1 MTKKKAPAKRTRDNS
16 QPMQVET
23 YVRWKDEQGIEQEF
37 RIDNTPESEWP
48 AHVAAGMENLREVYA
63 EHTVDAFFNWL
74 GRAGVGVAVYSGLPE
89 EQKTAL
95 FNLWEEYMW
104 KPYKPTPEQIEE
116 FKQKLAE
123 LAGGAHEA
131 PK

>member
-1 MTKKKAPAKRTRDNS
+1 MMRRKATPKRTRVAS
-16 QPMQVET
+16 QTMQVET
-23 YVRWKDEQGIEQEF
+23 YVSWKDGQGDEHEY

-63 EHTVDAFFNWL
+63 KHTVDAFFIWL
-74 GRAGVGVAVYSGLPE
+74 GRAGVGVAAYRGLPE
-89 EQKTAL
+89 EQQTAV

-104 KPYKPTPEQIEE
+104 KPYKPTPEQIKE
-116 FKQKLAE
+116 FGRKLAE
-123 LAGGAHEA
+123 LAGGGHEA